1 MRLGA
6 GRFRIG
12 VGLLSVAKLTVG
24 QEAYYEQQV
33 AAGLDDYYAGRGES
47 PGIWCGRGAEL
58 LGIGGVVEEGDLGTL
73 LRGTDPASGTRLR
86 TPVRERTITVRVLD
100 TETADWREE
109 AKRLAPVSGFDLVFS
124 CPKSVSILHALT
136 DDERVRREISE
147 AHEASWQ
154 AALGYLERE
163 ACVVR
168 RGRGGAVR
176 EHGEGFVAAAFRHRT
191 SRAQDPH
198 LHTHVIVANFARAED
213 GEWRALDGEAIL
225 RTYRL
230 AAGYLYEANLRHELA
245 QRLGVDWTEPAK
257 GMAELAGVSEEAIL
271 AFSTRRQSLLEHMQ
285 ARGTEGFAAS
295 RVAALATREAKEQ
308 VDLPRLHDG
317 WKARAAEHGL
327 GRRELRALVR
337 PPPPARE
344 IDLAVAAEQLLG
356 RDGLTAKQTT
366 FTTPELVCAVAGG
379 IRHGATADDV
389 LRAAEK
395 LATFPGVELV
405 EPERAPGRP
414 ARFTTCELLEVER
427 EAVEIGLSGRDVD
440 APHAVPGALIE
451 ERARLTDEQRGLV
464 REVCMSRDRVV
475 CAVGVAGSGK
485 TTALRVLDAA
495 YRQADVAVLGAAP
508 SGRAADEL
516 ATATAIRSATMHR
529 LLLDAER
536 EGGLPRGCVLVVDEA
551 GMAETRILTP
561 LLRLVDDAGGKA
573 ILVGDP
579 GQLPAVG
586 AGGLFPA
593 LCDRLGAIGL
603 SENHRQRDPL
613 ERDALAYL
621 RCGDPEPYLAHAATN
636 GRLGLEDDATSA
648 KSRLLDDWWQ
658 AAERNLEGTIMLA
671 YRRDDVR
678 ELNDAARALML
689 RAGRLGPEALQF
701 GRREFRVGDRVICGQ
716 NHARSDVRN
725 GTRGTV
731 VDLDIASQTLVLQT
745 DASALRR
752 INAEYAA
759 GHVTHAYALTGH
771 AAQGAT
777 FDRAFVLLRD
787 EGALREWGYVACSRA
802 REETRLY
809 IVGDTHERETHGRN
823 LTRGDASER
832 TARALTASSS
842 EQLALE
848 SAAVPPSRDAS
859 PRVLADRRGQLER
872 ARLRA
877 KERLA
882 EAETKLEHLGWRGR
896 RRRGLE
902 LRAEIRFQRAALT
915 AAAEQLVELET
926 RAGAH
931 ATKNSPERA
940 LEILPPSPQALS
952 RSVSERE
959 PPGVG
964 IGL

>member
-1 MRLGA
+1 MRLVA
-6 GRFRIG
+6 GRFRI
-12 VGLLSVAKLTVG
+12 VASVLSVAKLTVG

-33 AAGLDDYYAGRGES
+33 AVGLDDYYAGRGES
-47 PGIWCGRGAEL
+47 PGIWAGRGAEL
-58 LGIGGVVEEGDLGTL
+58 LGVDGVVEEGDLGAL
-73 LRGTDPASGTRLR
+73 LRGVDPASGTRLR
-86 TPVRERTITVRVLD
+86 TPVRERTLTVRVLD
-100 TETADWREE
+100 AETGDWREE

-198 LHTHVIVANFARAED
+198 LHTHVIVANLARSED
-213 GEWRALDGEAIL
+213 GDWRALDGEAIL

-230 AAGYLYEANLRHELA
+230 AGGYLYEASLRHELT
-245 QRLGVDWTEPAK
+245 QRLGVGWTEPIK
-257 GMAELAGVSEEAIL
+257 GMAELEGVPGEAMR
-271 AFSTRRQSLLEHMQ
+271 AFSTRRQSLLEHME
-285 ARGTEGFAAS
+285 ARGSEGFAAS

-308 VDLPRLHDG
+308 VDLPRLREE

-327 GRRELRALVR
+327 TRGELRALVG
-337 PPPPARE
+337 PPHPLRA
-344 IDLAVAAEQLLG
+344 IDLAEVGEQLLG
-356 RDGLTAKQTT
+356 RGGLTAKQTT

-389 LRAAEK
+389 LEAAEK
-395 LATFPGVELV
+395 LATFPGIELI
-405 EPERAPGRP
+405 ESERAPGRP
-414 ARFTTCELLEVER
+414 ARFTTRELLEIER
-427 EAVEIGLSGRDVD
+427 EALEIALAGRDVD
-440 APHAVPGALIE
+440 APHAVPGRALIE
-451 ERARLTDEQRGLV
+451 ERARLTDEQRALV
-464 REVCMSRDRVV
+464 REACMSRDRVV

-495 YRQADVAVLGAAP
+495 YRQAGVPVLGAAP

-516 ATATAIRSATMHR
+516 ATATGIRSTTMHR
-529 LLLDAER
+529 LLLDAQL

-551 GMAETRILTP
+551 GMAETRVLTP
-561 LLRLVDDAGGKA
+561 LLRLIDDAGGKA

-593 LCDRLGAIGL
+593 LCGRLGAIGL

-613 ERDALAYL
+613 ERDALARL
-621 RCGDPEPYLAHAATN
+621 RAGDPEPYLAHAVSS
-636 GRLGLEDDATSA
+636 GRLHLEDDATSA

-658 AAERNLEGTIMLA
+658 AAERDVSGSVMLA

-689 RAGRLGPEALQF
+689 RAGRLGPKALQF

-716 NHARSDVRN
+716 NDARCDVRN

-731 VDLDIASQTLVLQT
+731 VDLELASETLILTT
-745 DASALRR
+745 DAGALRR
-752 INAEYAA
+752 INAHYAA

-777 FDRAFVLLRD
+777 VDRAYVLLSG

-802 REETRLY
+802 RIETRLY
-809 IVGDTHERETHGRN
+809 LAGDPLVREHHARPIDRLESSARSAHSLERSAAEELALVQARRESKDVTRHASDQSRRH
-823 LTRGDASER
+823 LTRELELAEQR
-832 TARALTASSS
+832 LVTAEEKLRGLPRLGHRRQRVELHAEVSFRRVAVRLAVQRLEVVPLEQPEPQRAGYKRGR
-842 EQLALE
+842 EQ
-848 SAAVPPSRDAS
+848 PIRPRGRSRD
-859 PRVLADRRGQLER
+859 PERGL
-872 ARLRA
+872 
-877 KERLA
+877 
-882 EAETKLEHLGWRGR
+882 
-896 RRRGLE
+896 GLE
-902 LRAEIRFQRAALT
+902 L
-915 AAAEQLVELET
+915 
-926 RAGAH
+926 
-931 ATKNSPERA
+931 
-940 LEILPPSPQALS
+940 
-952 RSVSERE
+952 
-959 PPGVG
+959 
-964 IGL
+964 